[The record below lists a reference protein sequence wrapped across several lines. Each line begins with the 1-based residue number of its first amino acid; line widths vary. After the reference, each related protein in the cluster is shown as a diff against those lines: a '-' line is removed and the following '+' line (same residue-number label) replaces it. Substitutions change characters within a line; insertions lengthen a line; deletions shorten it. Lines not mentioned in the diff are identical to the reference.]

1 MRFIKSLNTK
11 LLLIVVCLVI
21 SAGFLIGWW
30 QGGVEWQRLESEHDR
45 RLERLLFRYQHDV
58 AESFQERET
67 LLVAAR
73 QSLLDSLA
81 RLPQGSLPESR
92 FQARDEDGAFRYYEG
107 ESGLLIGADVAP
119 SADQRRLIEASG
131 NMWRHTEPLLKTKF
145 DAFYFITTNGISLVW
160 PDDLVESHRADHDL
174 TEEVF
179 FRYADPEHNPSGL
192 TLWTPIYFDRYSG
205 DWVMSLL
212 TPVYEQDRFL
222 GVFGA
227 DLKLDFLFKR
237 LQVLDPDIDDFNAF
251 VVSTTD
257 DLIFQKTMPRGGIPN
272 GEGELFEQVSGQ
284 GTELQSYIDGTL
296 AGEHPVGQVQVGNV
310 SGEPFRIS
318 HRRLS
323 NMDWFLSLA
332 YPTALIHEAHRH
344 TMAVIYSNI
353 ISMVV
358 LLSLVLFFGLKHL
371 VTDRITRLARATAQ
385 VNAQNWQVKVP
396 ESGEDEISRLGHSV
410 NSMLTKINDLFR
422 GLNSNIAQLEKA
434 SLHSQKLISAI
445 EHTSSLVV
453 ILDRDWALEYA
464 NTQFWELSGYSP
476 DSELTPE
483 QALLL
488 DGGVQGE
495 DFFAGIRSVLATR
508 LHTQREDG
516 PVFRSP
522 NSAPEVRTE
531 YRARRANGERFWV
544 MQSISA
550 IGDLEGEIQYYVCV
564 GQDITDIKQN
574 QERMETLAYYDQLT
588 GLQNRLLFKEQ
599 LRSALSMAEREKH
612 HLALMYLDLDHFKRI
627 NDTMGHEAGD
637 QLLIEVA
644 HRLRRC
650 LREEDSVAR
659 LGGDEFAVLLKHVDS
674 AQYCFVVARKIIVAL
689 NRPLL
694 LQGQEVVV
702 GASVGITVA
711 PDDGRDPD
719 GLMKNADLAM
729 YQAKYQ
735 GRNSFRFYTPQMNLD
750 MEARLSMEQ
759 DLRRAL
765 RNNEFE
771 LYYQP
776 QVDLR
781 TGEIVSAEALLRW
794 HHPERGLV
802 NPESFIPVAEDS
814 GLIVP
819 IGRWVIRTASQQ
831 AKSIHKSLRKN
842 IKIAIN
848 VSARQLN
855 DPDFVEEFTL
865 VVRETR
871 LDPSCLELE
880 ITETTLMADTDLV
893 LNRLGRLR
901 ALGVTLAI
909 DDFGTGYSSLSI
921 LKRLPVDNL
930 KVDRSFVQGLP
941 DDEDDRAIT
950 SLVVAMGRSLNYR
963 VVVEGVET
971 AEQVAFLT
979 VCGCHFAQ
987 GFYFS
992 KPLPAAELMK
1002 VLFDRQEQPA
1012 TDLALEAPWP
1022 LTGEPPSPSRPSLP
1036 NPSSPNPSS
1045 PNIGP
1050 WPPH

>member
-1 MRFIKSLNTK
+1 MRFIKSLNIK

-21 SAGFLIGWW
+21 SAGLVIGWW
-30 QGGVEWQRLESEHDR
+30 QGEVEWQRLESAHDR

-58 AESFQERET
+58 EESFQERET
-67 LLVAAR
+67 LLIAAR
-73 QSLLDSLA
+73 QALLDSLA
-81 RLPQGSLPESR
+81 RLPKSSLAANT
-92 FQARDEDGAFRYYEG
+92 FQKRDDDGAFRYYEG
-107 ESGLLIGADVAP
+107 ESGLLIGSGVEPDA
-119 SADQRRLIEASG
+119 SQRRLIEASG
-131 NMWRHTEPLLKTKF
+131 SMWRHTEPLLKTKF
-145 DAFYFITTNGISLVW
+145 DAFYFISTEGISFIW
-160 PDDLVESHRADHDL
+160 PDNLVANHSADYKV

-179 FRYADPEHNPSGL
+179 FRHADPEHNPAQR
-192 TLWTPIYFDRYSG
+192 TLWTPIYYDWYSG
-205 DWVMSLL
+205 EWVLSLL
-212 TPVYEQDRFL
+212 TPVYDGDLFL

-227 DLKLDFLFKR
+227 DLNLNFLFDK
-237 LQVLDPDIDDFNAF
+237 LQTLDPDIDVFNALI
-251 VVSTTD
+251 VSATG
-257 DLIFQKTMPRGGIPN
+257 DLIFRNAPVPRRAPD
-272 GEGELFEQVSGQ
+272 GELVLFDKLSGDNP
-284 GTELQSYIDGTL
+284 ELEAYIDATL
-296 AGEHPVGQVQVGNV
+296 AGDHAMGKVGVQDIN
-310 SGEPFRIS
+310 GESFRIS

-323 NMDWFLSLA
+323 DMDWFLSLA

-353 ISMVV
+353 VSMVV
-358 LLSLVLFFGLKHL
+358 LLSLVLFFSLKHL
-371 VTDRITRLARATAQ
+371 VTDRITRLAKATAQ

-410 NSMLTKINDLFR
+410 NSMLVKINDLFR
-422 GLNSNIAQLEKA
+422 GLNSNITQLEQANLK
-434 SLHSQKLISAI
+434 SQKLISAI

-464 NTQFWELSGYSP
+464 NTQFWELSGYAP
-476 DSELTPE
+476 GSELAPE
-483 QALLL
+483 EALLL

-495 DFFAGIRSVLATR
+495 DFFAGLRSVLATR
-508 LHTQREDG
+508 LHKQSESDIAST
-516 PVFRSP
+516 SP

-531 YRARRANGERFWV
+531 YRARRANGDRFWL

-550 IGDLEGEIQYYVCV
+550 IGDAEGEIRYYVCV

-650 LREEDSVAR
+650 LREEDCVAR

-674 AQYCFVVARKIIVAL
+674 AQYCFVVARKILGAL

-781 TGEIVSAEALLRW
+781 TGKIVSAEALLRW

-802 NPESFIPVAEDS
+802 QPDAFIPVAEDS
-814 GLIVP
+814 GLIVA

-831 AKSIHKSLRKN
+831 AKSIQKSLREN
-842 IKIAIN
+842 VKIAVN

-871 LDPSCLELE
+871 LDPRCLELE

-893 LNRLGRLR
+893 LNRLSRLR
-901 ALGVTLAI
+901 TLGVHLAV

-921 LKRLPVDNL
+921 LKRLPVDSL
-930 KVDRSFVQGLP
+930 KVDRSFVEGLP
-941 DDEDDRAIT
+941 DDEEDRAIT

-971 AEQVAFLT
+971 AEQVAFLS

-992 KPLPAAELMK
+992 KPLSAAELMK
-1002 VLFDRQEQPA
+1002 VLFERQQSPEASLLPDAGDR
-1012 TDLALEAPWP
+1012 WP
-1022 LTGEPPSPSRPSLP
+1022 LHSPPPPIP
-1036 NPSSPNPSS
+1036 
-1045 PNIGP
+1045 GP

>member
-1 MRFIKSLNTK
+1 MRFIKSLNIK

-21 SAGFLIGWW
+21 SAGLVIGWW
-30 QGGVEWQRLESEHDR
+30 QGEVEWQRLENAHDR
-45 RLERLLFRYQHDV
+45 RLQRLLFRYQNDV

-73 QSLLDSLA
+73 QALLDSLA
-81 RLPQGSLPESR
+81 RLPEGSLPENT
-92 FQARDEDGAFRYYEG
+92 FQARDDDGAFRYYEG
-107 ESGLLIGADVAP
+107 ESGLLIGADVDPDA
-119 SADQRRLIEASG
+119 SQRRLIEASG
-131 NMWRHTEPLLKTKF
+131 SMWRHTEPLLKTKF
-145 DAFYFITTNGISLVW
+145 DAFYFITTDGISLIW
-160 PDDLVESHRADHDL
+160 PDDLVANHRADHNA

-179 FRYADPEHNPSGL
+179 FRYADPAHNPSRRP
-192 TLWTPIYFDRYSG
+192 LWTPIYYDCYSD
-205 DWVMSLL
+205 DWVLSLL
-212 TPVYEQDRFL
+212 APVYENNQFL

-227 DLKLDFLFKR
+227 DLKLSFLFDK
-237 LQVLDPDIDDFNAF
+237 LQALDPDIDAFKAF
-251 VVSTTD
+251 VVSATGE
-257 DLIFQKTMPRGGIPN
+257 LIFQQAPTQTTVNEDNYVLFDKLSGANP
-272 GEGELFEQVSGQ
+272 ELKA
-284 GTELQSYIDGTL
+284 YIDGTL
-296 AGEHPVGQVQVGNV
+296 RGDYPMGRIQVQDIN
-310 SGEPFRIS
+310 GESFRIS
-318 HRRLS
+318 HHRLS

-332 YPTALIHEAHRH
+332 YPTALIHQAHRH

-353 ISMVV
+353 VSMVV
-358 LLSLVLFFGLKHL
+358 LLSLVLFFSLKHL

-410 NSMLTKINDLFR
+410 NSMLTKINDLFC
-422 GLNSNIAQLEKA
+422 GLNSNITQLERANLK
-434 SLHSQKLISAI
+434 SQKLISAV

-453 ILDRDWALEYA
+453 ILDRNWALEYA
-464 NTQFWELSGYSP
+464 NTQFWELSGYAPGS
-476 DSELTPE
+476 DLMPE

-488 DGGVQGE
+488 DGGVQEE
-495 DFFAGIRSVLATR
+495 DFFAGIRSVLLTR
-508 LHTQREDG
+508 LHEQSEANT
-516 PVFRSP
+516 VSRSP
-522 NSAPEVRTE
+522 KSAPEVRTE
-531 YRARRANGERFWV
+531 YRARRANGDRFWL
-544 MQSISA
+544 MQSISV
-550 IGDLEGEIQYYVCV
+550 IGDLQGEIQYYVCV

-599 LRSALSMAEREKH
+599 LRAALSMADREKH

-627 NDTMGHEAGD
+627 NDTLGHEAGD
-637 QLLIEVA
+637 RLLIEVA

-650 LREEDSVAR
+650 LREEDCVAR

-702 GASVGITVA
+702 GASIGITVA

-750 MEARLSMEQ
+750 MEARLGMEQ

-802 NPESFIPVAEDS
+802 EPDAFIPVAEDS

-831 AKSIHKSLRKN
+831 AKSIQKSLRQN
-842 IKIAIN
+842 VKIAVN

-871 LDPSCLELE
+871 LHPSCLELE

-893 LNRLGRLR
+893 LSRLSRLR
-901 ALGVTLAI
+901 SLGVNLAV

-921 LKRLPVDNL
+921 LKRLPVDSL

-941 DDEDDRAIT
+941 EDEEDRAIT

-1002 VLFDRQEQPA
+1002 VLFDRQGASAAE
-1012 TDLALEAPWP
+1012 LSLEGQWP
-1022 LTGEPPSPSRPSLP
+1022 LNGAPPPPAISGPRPT
-1036 NPSSPNPSS
+1036 
-1045 PNIGP
+1045 
-1050 WPPH
+1050 H

>member
-1 MRFIKSLNTK
+1 MRFIKSLNIK

-21 SAGFLIGWW
+21 SAGLVIGWW
-30 QGGVEWQRLESEHDR
+30 QGEVEWQRLENAHDR

-58 AESFQERET
+58 AESFEERET

-73 QSLLDSLA
+73 QALLDSLA
-81 RLPQGSLPESR
+81 RLPQSSLPQDT
-92 FQARDEDGAFRYYEG
+92 FDARDADGAFRYYEG
-107 ESGLLIGADVAP
+107 GSGLLIGADVDPDAN
-119 SADQRRLIEASG
+119 QRRLIEAAGS
-131 NMWRHTEPLLKTKF
+131 MWRHTEPLLQTKF
-145 DAFYFITTNGISLVW
+145 DAFYFITSDGSSLIW
-160 PDDLVESHRADHDL
+160 PDNLVADHRADHNVS
-174 TEEVF
+174 EEVF
-179 FRYADPEHNPSGL
+179 FRYADPANNPSRR
-192 TLWTPIYFDRYSG
+192 TLWTPIYYDLYSDG
-205 DWVMSLL
+205 WVLSLL
-212 TPVYEQDRFL
+212 TPVYENNQFL

-227 DLKLDFLFKR
+227 DLKLNFLFEK
-237 LQVLDPDIDDFNAF
+237 LQVLDPDIDAFNAF
-251 VVSTTD
+251 VVSISGD
-257 DLIFQKTMPRGGIPN
+257 RIFQKTPSKDGTTN
-272 GEGELFEQVSGQ
+272 GEFALFDKLSAQNPK
-284 GTELQSYIDGTL
+284 LQAYIDSTL
-296 AGEHPVGQVQVGNV
+296 RGEHPMGEVEVQNI

-318 HRRLS
+318 HHRLS
-323 NMDWFLSLA
+323 NMDWFMSLA

-353 ISMVV
+353 VSMVV
-358 LLSLVLFFGLKHL
+358 LLSLVLFFSLKHL
-371 VTDRITRLARATAQ
+371 VTDRITRLARATAE

-396 ESGEDEISRLGHSV
+396 ESGEDEISRLGQSV
-410 NSMLTKINDLFR
+410 NNMLTKINDLFG
-422 GLNSNIAQLEKA
+422 GLNSNITQLEQANLK
-434 SLHSQKLISAI
+434 SQKLISAI

-464 NTQFWELSGYSP
+464 NTQFWELSGYASGS
-476 DSELTPE
+476 DLLPE

-488 DGGVQGE
+488 DSGVQGE
-495 DFFAGIRSVLATR
+495 DFFAGIRSVLSTR
-508 LHTQREDG
+508 LHKQSEAGT
-516 PVFRSP
+516 VSNNP
-522 NSAPEVRTE
+522 NSPPEVRTE
-531 YRARRANGERFWV
+531 YQARRANGDRFWL

-574 QERMETLAYYDQLT
+574 QQRMETLAYYDQLT

-637 QLLIEVA
+637 RLLIEVA
-644 HRLRRC
+644 DRLRGC
-650 LREEDSVAR
+650 LREEDNVAR

-702 GASVGITVA
+702 GVSIGITVA
-711 PDDGRDPD
+711 PDDGRDLD

-802 NPESFIPVAEDS
+802 EPDAFIPVAEDS

-819 IGRWVIRTASQQ
+819 IGRWVIRAASQQ
-831 AKSIHKSLRKN
+831 AKSIQKSLKQNVR
-842 IKIAIN
+842 IAVN

-855 DPDFVEEFTL
+855 EPDFVEKFTL
-865 VVRETR
+865 VVREAR

-901 ALGVTLAI
+901 ALGVNLAV

-921 LKRLPVDNL
+921 LKRLPVDSL
-930 KVDRSFVQGLP
+930 KVDRSFVENLP
-941 DDEDDRAIT
+941 DDEEDRAIT

-971 AEQVAFLT
+971 AEQVAFLGA
-979 VCGCHFAQ
+979 CGCHFAQ

-1002 VLFDRQEQPA
+1002 VLFDRQGSP
-1012 TDLALEAPWP
+1012 EANLVPDDQWP
-1022 LTGEPPSPSRPSLP
+1022 LKDAPPPPAKGALP
-1036 NPSSPNPSS
+1036 PPPRS
-1045 PNIGP
+1045 GP